1 MPARRMLVTSA
12 LYYANGPLHLG
23 HLIEAIQTDIW
34 VRFQRLRGNKCHYI
48 SGDDAHGTPVMLR
61 ARQEGIEPE
70 MLVKEMYAAHLED
83 FHGFHI
89 PFNKEGESYNYY
101 TTHSP
106 ENRELAESIY
116 TALRDGGH
124 IARRS
129 VRQAYDEEAGIFLPD
144 RFIRGTCPNCG
155 TPDQYGDSC
164 EHCGAT
170 YSPADL
176 RDAVSVVS
184 GTRPIERESE
194 HYFFK
199 LGDFEKRLHEW
210 TRGSEGSARW
220 HVDPAV
226 ANKLEEWFETGLRD
240 WDISRDA
247 PYFGFEIPDAPG
259 KYFYVWMDAPIGYM
273 ASFRDYC
280 NRHPEIDLD
289 AFWDARRAE
298 EEGTELYHFIGKDI
312 AYFHTLFWPAM
323 LMGSGHRT
331 PSGVFAH
338 GFLTVNGRKMSKSRG
353 TFIEAR
359 TWLDHLDAEYLRYY
373 FAAKLGPGVDD
384 IDLSLEDFTA
394 RVNADLVGKYVNIA
408 SRSAGFL
415 HKHFDGRLGD
425 MKTDGGESKPIT
437 DFVLDFDN
445 GWSLDGE
452 GLRAR
457 ISVMADLYDGR
468 NYGAAVT
475 RIMTFADLINV
486 YWDQQKPWELARN
499 GDIEIGGQLH
509 RVSSIAIEAFR
520 LLTIALKPILPMTAA
535 KVEAFLNVAPLTWAD
550 IEKPLPAGHR
560 INPYEH
566 LMTRVDPE
574 RIAAMLEAS
583 RESLAKTPQKKV
595 SNMEPIAEE
604 ITIDDFSKLDLRVA
618 RVVKAEHVEGADKLL
633 RLEVDLGGETRQ
645 VFAGIKAAYEPEQ
658 LVDKLVV
665 VVANLAPRK
674 MRFGVS
680 SGMVLAAGPGG
691 KDIFVVS
698 PDPGAEAGMK
708 VK

>member
-1 MPARRMLVTSA
+1 
-12 LYYANGPLHLG
+12 PLHLG

-34 VRFQRLRGNKCHYI
+34 VRFQRLRGNECHFVG
-48 SGDDAHGTPVMLR
+48 GDDAHGTPVMLR
-61 ARQEGIEPE
+61 ARRDGIEPE
-70 MLVKEMYAAHLED
+70 TLIAEMYAAHKRD
-83 FHGFHI
+83 FDGFHI
-89 PFNKEGESYNYY
+89 GFDNYH
-101 TTHSP
+101 TTHST

-124 IARRS
+124 IVRRS

-176 RDAVSVVS
+176 ADAVSVVS
-184 GTRPIERESE
+184 GTRPVERESE

-199 LGDFEKRLHEW
+199 LGDFEDALHAW
-210 TRGSEGSARW
+210 TRGGALQ
-220 HVDPAV
+220 PAI
-226 ANKLEEWFETGLRD
+226 ANKLDEWFKMGLRD

-259 KYFYVWMDAPIGYM
+259 KYFYVWLDAPIGYM

-280 NRHPEIDLD
+280 NRHFEIDFD
-289 AFWDARRAE
+289 AFWDAGRAA
-298 EEGTELYHFIGKDI
+298 EEGTELFHFIGKDI

-323 LMGSGHRT
+323 LMGSGYRT

-338 GFLTVNGRKMSKSRG
+338 GFLTVNGKKMSKSRG

-373 FAAKLGPGVDD
+373 FSAKLGPGVDD
-384 IDLSLEDFTA
+384 IDLNLEDFTQ
-394 RVNADLVGKYVNIA
+394 RVNSDLIGKYVNIA

-415 HKHFDGRLGD
+415 HRHFDGRLGD
-425 MKTDGGESKPIT
+425 MSSGGPEKTDGGELKPIT
-437 DFVLDFDN
+437 DFVVESND
-445 GWSLDGE
+445 GWFLYGE
-452 GLRAR
+452 DLRAR
-457 ISVMADLYDGR
+457 ISLIADLYDGR

-475 RIMTFADLINV
+475 RIMTLADLINV
-486 YWDQQKPWELARN
+486 YWDQQRPWELARN

-509 RVSSIAIEAFR
+509 KVSSIAIEAFR

-574 RIAAMLEAS
+574 RSAAMLEAS

-604 ITIDDFSKLDLRVA
+604 ITIDDFAKLDLRVA
-618 RVVKAEHVEGADKLL
+618 RVVKAEQVEGADKLL
-633 RLEVDLGGETRQ
+633 RLEVDIGGETRQ

-698 PDPGAEAGMK
+698 PDIGAEPGMK